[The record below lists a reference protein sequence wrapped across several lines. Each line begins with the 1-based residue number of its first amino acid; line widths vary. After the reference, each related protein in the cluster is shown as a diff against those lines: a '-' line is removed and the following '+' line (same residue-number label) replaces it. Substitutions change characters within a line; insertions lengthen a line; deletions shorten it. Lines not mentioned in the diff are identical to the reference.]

1 MVDAAERGHV
11 DGLAADG
18 ACGADSCGVFA
29 GAAVDDGVDGD
40 LEGVLVCGDV
50 YLCGGRIRSAGGVDA
65 LSREREIEKLV
76 PWGLTWE
83 QEREQERERERER
96 ETYNLKS
103 MCHDPHSHKFL
114 AVVPPV
120 HHQGIC
126 QSLDNGTLCFAEA
139 FRGVAAGGVG
149 DVDGGADL
157 NVISMREKSVVS
169 FMGSQFEVDRVEWV
183 RRGDCFFVLFA
194 CWQQHSGD

>member
-50 YLCGGRIRSAGGVDA
+50 YLWGKDKVSRSDDAGLMLCLEKENRKASSVGIRHG
-65 LSREREIEKLV
+65 REREKK
-76 PWGLTWE
+76 
-83 QEREQERERERER
+83 R

-126 QSLDNGTLCFAEA
+126 QSLDDGTLCFAEA